1 MSDLTDID
9 NDLAKNSRLLA
20 ENRLDTLLKLLAPC
34 NITPEQL
41 AELKAAC
48 LLDISKDIAEPNYL
62 LNFGGI
68 GAFPLGDVQAV
79 KGMAKHGKSY
89 LCSLIVASVL
99 GCDTFDITTNHTD
112 SKVIYFD
119 TEQNDRNAQKLQQR
133 IHALLGWN
141 PKEPNPRLQ
150 TYPMRKFTTAQRAA
164 FVDLVTREE
173 KPTAI
178 VVDGIA
184 DLIDDFNDVAQ
195 SQKVV
200 LDLMKLSAEVNC
212 ACICVL
218 HEARTSGD
226 GGMKGH
232 LGSLLLQKVSDCL
245 ESKKVDSVVFNVT
258 QTETRN
264 RPIDKFSFVING
276 EGLPEPADEYNRQK
290 AQERAETAQRE
301 LRENIVKAFGERE
314 SMRYNE
320 LKNAIAETMVVSEK
334 TARNKIGMATQCGI
348 LTKMENGDYCLLPT
362 LSG

>member
-1 MSDLTDID
+1 MSAIEDIG
-9 NDLAKNSRLLA
+9 NDLSKNSSLLA
-20 ENRLDTLLKLLAPC
+20 ERRLDALLKLLAPC

-48 LLDISKDIAEPNYL
+48 LLDISKDIAEPDYL

-99 GCDTFDITTNHTD
+99 GCDTFGITTNHTD

-141 PKEPNPRLQ
+141 PREPNVRLQ

-195 SQKVV
+195 SQKIV

-301 LRENIVKAFGERE
+301 LRENIVKAFGDNKELERGIIVTNLQPIIDRGKRTCE
-314 SMRYNE
+314 SR
-320 LKNAIAETMVVSEK
+320 VSEAI
-334 TARNKIGMATQCGI
+334 TNHIIERGT
-348 LTKMENGDYCLLPT
+348 NGNYYVLPE
-362 LSG
+362 